1 MECSRADFLLEQGN
15 KPHTMGV
22 FFRYREGMFTGI
34 VEEIGRV
41 LEVRPATNKP
51 AAPSSSDII
60 VTIAAARIMEDIHL
74 GDSLA
79 CGGCCLTVS
88 RIHEGSFEVELSR
101 ESINKTAPRWQV
113 GSTLNLERAMKADGR
128 FGGHMVS
135 GHVEGVGEVVT
146 KDSQP
151 GAYTLTVKAP
161 ENLGRYLVPKGSIT
175 VDGVSLTVVDVGGAG
190 GTRSDWDASMFSL
203 WLIPHTLEVTTL
215 GELDVGSQVNLEA
228 DLVAKYLE
236 RLSQPLQ
243 AHSLQAHSLQAT
255 SATSL

>member
-1 MECSRADFLLEQGN
+1 
-15 KPHTMGV
+15 
-22 FFRYREGMFTGI
+22 MFTGI
-34 VEEIGRV
+34 VEEVGRV
-41 LEVRPATNKP
+41 LEVRPATPNPDTQNSDNP
-51 AAPSSSDII
+51 ASSDIV
-60 VTIAAARIMEDIHL
+60 VTIAAARIMEDINL
-74 GDSLA
+74 GDSIA

-88 RIHEGSFEVELSR
+88 HIHEGSFEVELSR

-135 GHVEGVGEVVT
+135 GHVEGVAEVIA
-146 KDSQP
+146 KDRQP
-151 GAYTLTVKAP
+151 GAYTLVVKAP
-161 ENLGRYLVPKGSIT
+161 ANFGRYLVPKGSIT
-175 VDGVSLTVVDVGGAG
+175 VDGVSLTVVDVGGMS
-190 GTRSDWDASMFSL
+190 GTRPDWDAAVFSL

-243 AHSLQAHSLQAT
+243 AA